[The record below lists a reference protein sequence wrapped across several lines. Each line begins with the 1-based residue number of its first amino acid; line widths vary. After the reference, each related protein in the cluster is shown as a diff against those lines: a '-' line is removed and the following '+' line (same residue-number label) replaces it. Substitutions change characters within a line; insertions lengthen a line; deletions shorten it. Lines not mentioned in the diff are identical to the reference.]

1 MIDNNLKIFTEE
13 FEKLKG
19 QFVLCNNRAERL
31 IGLFS
36 DDWDYYW
43 VLYTDEGL
51 RLVSGLFRITQL
63 KDKIDSND
71 YNDMVRVAK
80 LNDFDLVEGVDKE
93 YVENLKQQL
102 IDNLNGG
109 EGDGEMILGPCWDIN

>member
-1 MIDNNLKIFTEE
+1 MIDNNLKLFTEE

-43 VLYTDEGL
+43 VFNTDDQL
-51 RLVSGLFRITQL
+51 KLVSCLCRITQL
-63 KDKIDSND
+63 KDKINSND

-80 LNDFDLVEGVDKE
+80 LNDFDLVEGVDKG
-93 YVENLKQQL
+93 YIENLKQEL
-102 IDNLNGG
+102 ISEL
-109 EGDGEMILGPCWDIN
+109 GDGEMILGPCWDIN

>member
-43 VLYTDEGL
+43 VLSTDEGL

-63 KDKIDSND
+63 KDKIKRISTDFLDDEDILIEYKNTVETLGNKVRYIPYLFSISNGQ
-71 YNDMVRVAK
+71 NDTTS
-80 LNDFDLVEGVDKE
+80 LVHLPRKS
-93 YVENLKQQL
+93 
-102 IDNLNGG
+102 
-109 EGDGEMILGPCWDIN
+109 

>member
-109 EGDGEMILGPCWDIN
+109 EGDGEMILGPYWDIN

>member
-1 MIDNNLKIFTEE
+1 MIDNNLKIFNEE

-43 VLYTDEGL
+43 VLSTDEGL

-63 KDKIDSND
+63 KDKINSND
-71 YNDMVRVAK
+71 YNDMVRIAK
-80 LNDFDLVEGVDKE
+80 LNDFDLVEGVDEKV
-93 YVENLKQQL
+93 VEDLKQQL

-109 EGDGEMILGPCWDIN
+109 ECDGEMILGPYWGIN